1 MLTYASAAEG
11 GVGGGLTGVSR
22 GRSEGG
28 VSARGQLPSEQY
40 SDSPWATRHTRGTAF
55 REPTSA
61 ATSAAT
67 SVLRQDG
74 VVAQGAAKGAE
85 VGGGGGG
92 AASARGG
99 DGRWGAGGGVGG
111 GGHALGGA
119 RSDLAAASLGGVYG
133 SVFVQQRSAALS
145 RARAAL
151 LGALEVAG
159 QPPAHNE
166 STDARRD
173 GAEDGH
179 RSVAAEGTLI

>member
-1 MLTYASAAEG
+1 MHVRIDPATYWTWPSG
-11 GVGGGLTGVSR
+11 KR
-22 GRSEGG
+22 G
-28 VSARGQLPSEQY
+28 
-40 SDSPWATRHTRGTAF
+40 
-55 REPTSA
+55 
-61 ATSAAT
+61 
-67 SVLRQDG
+67 
-74 VVAQGAAKGAE
+74 
-85 VGGGGGG
+85 
-92 AASARGG
+92 
-99 DGRWGAGGGVGG
+99 GRWGAG

-151 LGALEVAG
+151 LGALEVAD